1 MRHKFY
7 LLFALS
13 TVFLAAQLPAQEED
27 AVAPIENNQ
36 STINEPEPKVSKE
49 SDEPEE
55 SNKSE
60 ESEESEEPEEQVE
73 EVEQIDL
80 DNPEDADLD
89 EQSYE
94 DEDDG
99 FVPTQEVPADTPI
112 PFPSNI

>member
-7 LLFALS
+7 LLIALS
-13 TVFLAAQLPAQEED
+13 PVFLAAQLLAQEED
-27 AVAPIENNQ
+27 AVAPIENDE
-36 STINEPEPKVSKE
+36 STISESEPEASKEPDDPEE
-49 SDEPEE
+49 SDESDE
-55 SNKSE
+55 SD
-60 ESEESEEPEEQVE
+60 ESEEPEE